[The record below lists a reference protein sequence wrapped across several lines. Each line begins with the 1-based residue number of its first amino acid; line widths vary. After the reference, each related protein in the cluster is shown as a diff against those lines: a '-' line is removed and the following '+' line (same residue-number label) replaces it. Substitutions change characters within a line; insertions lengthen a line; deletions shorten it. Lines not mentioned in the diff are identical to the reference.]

1 MSPPSDTKEFE
12 HKILIAI
19 DGSRPSLR
27 AASYAAGMT
36 SMIPALHF
44 VLLYVLPAIPPYLED
59 GWKTDKRARAKLKT
73 LRNTNLATGENILEK
88 AKEHLVSHHVP
99 EEYIELKILP
109 RTAGLARDI
118 LFEAEQ
124 GLYDALIVGRR
135 GLSRPQELFMGSVS
149 NRLIQHAHKIP
160 LWVVDQEITQ
170 PKVLV
175 ALDGSEPSLR
185 AVDQVAFMLGDHSK
199 AAVHFLHV
207 APRLQSVCPIDFGDE
222 DTLIDLDHDYDEME
236 EEFMREDEACLD
248 DFTPRAV
255 NILSRAGFSSDRITV
270 ETREVTLGVAR
281 TIIKAAK
288 EGGFGTVVLGRSGLN
303 RAHFL
308 GSVSDRVVR
317 RAEGLAIWLVN

>member
-1 MSPPSDTKEFE
+1 MSPPNDTKEIE
-12 HKILIAI
+12 RKILIAV
-19 DGSRPSLR
+19 DGSRPSRR
-27 AASYAAGMT
+27 AASYAAVMT
-36 SMIPALHF
+36 SMIPDLHF

-59 GWKTDKRARAKLKT
+59 GWKTGKRDRAKFKALINK
-73 LRNTNLATGENILEK
+73 NLAKGENILKK
-88 AKEHLVSHHVP
+88 AKEHLVSLHVP
-99 EEYIELKILP
+99 AEYIELKVIP
-109 RTAGLARDI
+109 RAAGLARDI

-135 GLSRPQELFMGSVS
+135 GLSRPQELLMGSVS
-149 NRLIQHAHKIP
+149 NGLIQHAHTIP

-185 AVDQVAFMLGDHSK
+185 AVDLVAFMLGGHSN

-207 APRLQSVCPIDFGDE
+207 APRLQSVCPVDFGDE
-222 DTLIDLDHDYDEME
+222 DALIDLEHDYDEME
-236 EEFMREDEACLD
+236 EVFRREDEACLD

-255 NILSRAGFSSDRITV
+255 SILSRSGFSADRITV
-270 ETREVTLGVAR
+270 ETKEVTLGVAR

-288 EGGFGTVVLGRSGLN
+288 EGGFGTVVLGRSGLS